1 MGVNEALKKKIKELE
16 QEKEQNTALHAKA
29 LKNCS
34 KLFDETAVL
43 LGATVITPKKET
55 EDTKEDQKDKKDK
68 KTRKNGATQKQTQP
82 GMEEKKEELF
92 NVEGSSGT
100 DSDSDDEV

>member
-55 EDTKEDQKDKKDK
+55 KDTKEDTKEDKKDQKDK
-68 KTRKNGATQKQTQP
+68 KTRKNGAIQKQTQP
-82 GMEEKKEELF
+82 GMEEKKEEELF

-100 DSDSDDEV
+100 D